1 MSNESQVTAEQ
12 KKQPVGDT
20 LVEGNVDTVINN
32 SKVVDDCQLVP
43 AKGADVSGEEKHDS
57 GFWDKVGDFFGNI
70 SFPKLGLAIG
80 LPILLIG
87 GVILVFFLLKD

>member
-1 MSNESQVTAEQ
+1 MSDESQVTAEQ
-12 KKQPVGDT
+12 DKQPLGDT
-20 LVEGNVDTVINN
+20 LVEGNVDVVINN

-43 AKGADVSGEEKHDS
+43 AKSTDISGEEKHDS
-57 GFWDKVGDFFGNI
+57 GFWAKVGDFFGSI

-87 GVILVFFLLKD
+87 GVILAIFLLKE